1 MNPHPIRS
9 EYSAH
14 SAMRETARATRYT
27 NAQRAMMQAAIARLD
42 KRRAAKETRER
53 IARLIVL
60 SVLGFLPV
68 ALVYIA
74 ATN

>member
-1 MNPHPIRS
+1 
-9 EYSAH
+9 
-14 SAMRETARATRYT
+14 MRHIDRAIRYT
-27 NAQRAMMQAAIARLD
+27 SAQRTMMQTAIARHD
-42 KRRAAKETRER
+42 KTRAAEQMRER
-53 IARLIVL
+53 IARVIVL

>member
-1 MNPHPIRS
+1 MNARHTRS
-9 EYSAH
+9 EYSPH
-14 SAMRETARATRYT
+14 SAMRETAHATRYT
-27 NAQRAMMQAAIARLD
+27 NAQRAMMQAAIAQLD
-42 KRRAAKETRER
+42 QRRAAEQMRER
-53 IARLIVL
+53 IARVIVL

>member
-1 MNPHPIRS
+1 MNPRHTRS

-14 SAMRETARATRYT
+14 SAMRETARANRYT

-42 KRRAAKETRER
+42 KRRSAKETREC
-53 IARLIVL
+53 IARVIVL